1 MSTPRAYHHGD
12 LRAVLLATTECVL
25 VEGGIGAL
33 SLREISRRAG
43 VSPAAAY
50 KHFRDKQA
58 LLRVYVDAAFEAF
71 AKELQAAR
79 DSAASPLDA
88 LIAIGVA
95 YVGFATERPA
105 SFRVMFRP
113 ECTGPPPGNGEP
125 AGRAY
130 AVLVDGMVAAREA
143 GEIVKG
149 PLDAQ
154 VLAAWC
160 AVHGL
165 ATLLLDGPLPE
176 LGPGRRIEVLTRST
190 LEVLIRGLA
199 PKRRSARAASAG

>member
-1 MSTPRAYHHGD
+1 MSTPRPYHHGD

-113 ECTGPPPGNGEP
+113 ECTGPGNGEP
-125 AGRAY
+125 TGRAY

-176 LGPGRRIEVLTRST
+176 PGPDRRVEALTRST